1 MGTTGRPKMIVGV
14 RLLLFL
20 LLLFLVSSS
29 DGKGV
34 RGRARG
40 GYRGYRGAYRGGGG
54 SLDAI
59 EVVLVYMSV
68 VLTVIVVC
76 STCVVHGW
84 CDWLLACLGCE
95 DDDDDDVPLPKST
108 REIGKKLISGQI
120 LNIQNGKKRN
130 DSVFLNPIR
139 SKPTQVHWRA
149 A

>member
-1 MGTTGRPKMIVGV
+1 MRV
-14 RLLLFL
+14 LLFL
-20 LLLFLVSSS
+20 LLFFFVSSS

-40 GYRGYRGAYRGGGG
+40 SYRGYRGAYRGGGG
-54 SLDAI
+54 GLDAI

-95 DDDDDDVPLPKST
+95 DDDDDDDVPLPKST

-120 LNIQNGKKRN
+120 LNIQNGKKMN
-130 DSVFLNPIR
+130 DSVFLNQIR
-139 SKPTQVHWRA
+139 RKPTQVHWRA

>member
-1 MGTTGRPKMIVGV
+1 M
-14 RLLLFL
+14 
-20 LLLFLVSSS
+20 
-29 DGKGV
+29 

-54 SLDAI
+54 GLDAI

-120 LNIQNGKKRN
+120 LNIQNGKKFN
-130 DSVFLNPIR
+130 DSVFLNQIR
-139 SKPTQVHWRA
+139 RKPTQVHWRA